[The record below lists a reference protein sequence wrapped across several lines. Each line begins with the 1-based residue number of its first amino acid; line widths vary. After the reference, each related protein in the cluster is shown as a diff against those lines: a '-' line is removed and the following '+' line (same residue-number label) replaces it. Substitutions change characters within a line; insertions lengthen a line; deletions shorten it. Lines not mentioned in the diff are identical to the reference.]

1 MTDVEARHAAC
12 RTLSDGKHDKI
23 GHFSVFSRLPGPSS
37 LEALQQLGV
46 VAELDDLAVAL
57 ST

>member
-1 MTDVEARHAAC
+1 MKLMLHIGR
-12 RTLSDGKHDKI
+12 RTLSDGKHNKI